1 MCFSDRHRHAGFKE
15 RELLMCALHNRLPS
29 RYRLTMGGISLI
41 EVLVAIVIVSFG
53 LLGLAGLQGRATSAE
68 LESYQRGQA
77 LILLHDMVNRIENNP
92 GAADSYLT
100 AGTPLGTGSTTDD
113 CSTFVDRADI
123 DACEWSNLLQGSSEK
138 KGTKSLG
145 AMINARGCIEATGA
159 AREYRVAVVWQGMGE
174 TAAPTSTDCGADLY
188 DSEAS
193 RRAVTST
200 VLIPDLAG
208 L

>member
-1 MCFSDRHRHAGFKE
+1 MRTPRNRH
-15 RELLMCALHNRLPS
+15 PS
-29 RYRLTMGGISLI
+29 SYRLTMGGISLI
-41 EVLVAIVIVSFG
+41 EVLVTIVIVSFG

-92 GAADSYLT
+92 SEAASYVTGET
-100 AGTPLGTGSTTDD
+100 ALGTGAASAD
-113 CSTFVDRADI
+113 CATLTDRADI
-123 DACEWSNLLQGSSEK
+123 DACEWSHLLQGNSERM
-138 KGTKSLG
+138 GSQSLG
-145 AMINARGCIEATGA
+145 AMINARGCIETTGV
-159 AREYRVAVVWQGMGE
+159 AREYRVAVVWQGMRG
-174 TAAPTSTDCGADLY
+174 TVAPTSTDCGAGLY

-200 VLIPDLAG
+200 IFVPDLAG

>member
-1 MCFSDRHRHAGFKE
+1 MQLSSVRHH
-15 RELLMCALHNRLPS
+15 LPS
-29 RYRLTMGGISLI
+29 RYRSTMSGISLI

-92 GAADSYLT
+92 ASAADYLT
-100 AGTPLGTGSTTDD
+100 EGTALGTGSVDGD
-113 CSTFVDRADI
+113 CSTLTNRADI
-123 DACEWSNLLQGSSEK
+123 DACEWSTLLKGASEQIGSR
-138 KGTKSLG
+138 SLG

-159 AREYRVAVVWQGMGE
+159 AREYRVAVVWQGMGG
-174 TAAPTSTDCGADLY
+174 TVAPTSTDCGVNLY

-193 RRAVTST
+193 RRAVTAT

>member
-1 MCFSDRHRHAGFKE
+1 MRPVCHRQ
-15 RELLMCALHNRLPS
+15 LS
-29 RYRLTMGGISLI
+29 RYRLTMSGISLI
-41 EVLVAIVIVSFG
+41 EVLVSIVVVSFG

-92 GAADSYLT
+92 AGAKRYLT
-100 AGTPLGTGSTTDD
+100 EGKALGTGAVDDD
-113 CSTFVDRADI
+113 CSTLTDRADI
-123 DACEWSNLLQGSSEK
+123 DICEWSTLLKGASEQIGSR
-138 KGTKSLG
+138 SLG
-145 AMINARGCIEATGA
+145 AMINARGCIDATGT
-159 AREYRVAVVWQGMGE
+159 AREYRVAVVWQGMGQ
-174 TAAPTSTDCGADLY
+174 TAAPTSTDCGANLY

>member
-1 MCFSDRHRHAGFKE
+1 MRTVRNRFSIRS
-15 RELLMCALHNRLPS
+15 RLAAS
-29 RYRLTMGGISLI
+29 GISLI
-41 EVLVAIVIVSFG
+41 EVLVTIVIVSFG

-92 GAADSYLT
+92 TQAASYVTGET
-100 AGTPLGTGSTTDD
+100 ALGTGSGDGD
-113 CSTFVDRADI
+113 CSALTERADI
-123 DACEWSNLLQGSSEK
+123 DACEWSLLLQGSSEK
-138 KGTKSLG
+138 IGSQSLG
-145 AMINARGCIEATGA
+145 AMINARGCIEATGT
-159 AREYRVAVVWQGMGE
+159 AREYRVAVVWQGMGA
-174 TAAPTSTDCGADLY
+174 TAAPASTDCGTGLY

-193 RRAVTST
+193 RRAVTAT

>member
-1 MCFSDRHRHAGFKE
+1 
-15 RELLMCALHNRLPS
+15 MCAPHNRHTP

-77 LILLHDMVNRIENNP
+77 LILLQDMVNRIENNP
-92 GAADSYLT
+92 ADADGYLT
-100 AGTPLGTGSTTDD
+100 GETPLGTGSASAD
-113 CSTFVDRADI
+113 CSVLTDRAAI
-123 DACEWSNLLQGSSEK
+123 DACEWSRLLQGASESI
-138 KGTKSLG
+138 GTRSVG
-145 AMINARGCIEATGA
+145 AMINARGCIDATGA

-174 TAAPTSTDCGADLY
+174 TAAPTSTNCGSNLY